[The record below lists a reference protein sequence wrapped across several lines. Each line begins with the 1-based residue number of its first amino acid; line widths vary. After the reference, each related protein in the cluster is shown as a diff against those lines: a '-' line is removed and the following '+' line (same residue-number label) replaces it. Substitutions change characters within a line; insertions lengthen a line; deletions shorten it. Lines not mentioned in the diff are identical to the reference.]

1 MSQLLLAD
9 SLINVQCSQVHFD
22 VLVSCDGVGSD
33 VGDSPPSS
41 ARENDG
47 TDGELSWYGVVQCG
61 LVWYGMVWYSVVWHG
76 VVWFGMVWYGALVLC
91 AIL

>member
-47 TDGELSWYGVVQCG
+47 TDGELPWYGVV
-61 LVWYGMVWYSVVWHG
+61 
-76 VVWFGMVWYGALVLC
+76 
-91 AIL
+91 